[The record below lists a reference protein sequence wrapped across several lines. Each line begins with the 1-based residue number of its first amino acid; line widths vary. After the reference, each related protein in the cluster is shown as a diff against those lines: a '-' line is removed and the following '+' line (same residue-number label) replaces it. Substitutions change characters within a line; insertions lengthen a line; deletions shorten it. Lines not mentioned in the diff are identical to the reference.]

1 MSEAQEI
8 KVTKRID
15 KEGFE
20 AGRLLGVVARR
31 DPELYE
37 RIKAYAETRGM
48 KPTDVIY
55 DALALYDEYIT
66 LSGVDTKALMA
77 ALKLLDNLLRRMV
90 GLMMSL
96 NQLVT
101 SEYFNQQIEILHSL
115 KMREQQS
122 AALRSEEEKKS
133 RAREVREQL
142 LMNTVNLVFNLLT
155 NMMTTMM
162 GLRMQQPSAT
172 PSSASS
178 FDIGKPKIV
187 RGGS

>member
-1 MSEAQEI
+1 MSEAQEV

-37 RIKAYAETRGM
+37 RIKAYAESRGM

-90 GLMMSL
+90 SLMMSL

-101 SEYFNQQIEILHSL
+101 SEYFNQQIEILHNL

-122 AALRSEEEKKS
+122 VALKSEEEKKS
-133 RAREVREQL
+133 KAREVKEQL
-142 LMNTVNLVFNLLT
+142 LMNTMNLVFNMLT
-155 NMMTTMM
+155 NMMMTMT
-162 GLRMQQPSAT
+162 GLKIQQPGT
-172 PSSASS
+172 QQQGTTNIN
-178 FDIGKPKIV
+178 FGKPKLV
-187 RGGS
+187 KGGS